1 MLASQPFYRLN
12 LHHLRQ
18 NWNFNRWFVILGSK
32 VFFGR
37 PAFTQLWSRAHRPNE
52 SEMSSRFYL
61 PLRGKTSPEG
71 SNPDLIVVA
80 EHGRFGNNVRQI
92 AYALAVARKLGVRE
106 VVAKS
111 LPLTP
116 IGSWEVEEGLYLT
129 HDPLLRPRIVTK
141 PKVILGGDFF
151 VVRRL
156 PVSVDE
162 FDYSP
167 IGRALARATGLEPE
181 VPLEEETLVIHVRSG
196 DAFSSHPHGAL
207 GQPPLSFYQMALA
220 ELSPNHVVL
229 VFEDEANPVIGS
241 LREFLLEKK
250 ISFTEQCSDLRSDF
264 RTILAAKNLV
274 LAQGTLGQAMVL
286 LSRNLEKLITFGSA
300 FSPQFP
306 KSSAPQMIAVE
317 DVKGDYKDQVMR
329 GNWEN
334 SLEQR
339 NLMMTYPSEF
349 LAVQAAP

>member
-1 MLASQPFYRLN
+1 
-12 LHHLRQ
+12 
-18 NWNFNRWFVILGSK
+18 
-32 VFFGR
+32 
-37 PAFTQLWSRAHRPNE
+37 
-52 SEMSSRFYL
+52 
-61 PLRGKTSPEG
+61 
-71 SNPDLIVVA
+71 
-80 EHGRFGNNVRQI
+80 
-92 AYALAVARKLGVRE
+92 
-106 VVAKS
+106 
-111 LPLTP
+111 LTP

-162 FDYSP
+162 SDYST
-167 IGRALARATGLEPE
+167 IGRALTGLEPE

-196 DAFSSHPHGAL
+196 DAFSAHPHGAL
-207 GQPPLSFYQMALA
+207 GQPPLSFYQMVLA
-220 ELSPNHVVL
+220 ELNPSHVVL
-229 VFEDEANPVIGS
+229 VFEDEANPVIAS

-286 LSRNLEKLITFGSA
+286 LSRNLERLITFGSA

-339 NLMMTYPSEF
+339 NLMMTYPSKF
-349 LAVQAAP
+349 LALQAST